1 MGHSWMTDDG
11 LLGSRNDPHP
21 PAVNSNSNSHLY
33 CTTYWETEGTSQISL
48 NPSTGTEMFSASA
61 PNNQSIITHFQNI
74 TKYEQKNRIAKKP
87 KLLQNVAEDIKA
99 STHNQ
104 GWE

>member
-1 MGHSWMTDDG
+1 
-11 LLGSRNDPHP
+11 
-21 PAVNSNSNSHLY
+21 
-33 CTTYWETEGTSQISL
+33 
-48 NPSTGTEMFSASA
+48 MFSASA